1 MLSIWRWYSR
11 SEVVMLRRFSLLPM
25 VIAGL
30 MVMVFSLPVQVG
42 ASADVASAGKDP
54 VSETPADS
62 GGLGGRFM
70 VEVSQ
75 RMARIADQLS
85 EVGQGLLA
93 APDKIQDLAARAQD
107 PQNLMRWGE
116 MAGKVVLV
124 LGAGF
129 LVGWLVRRVLSR
141 MRRAVDDR
149 KTDRPAMRV
158 VFLIKRTVIDVIPIL
173 AFGIAAYGVL
183 PLTHPRFET
192 RLVALTL
199 INANVLVRFI
209 LALSN
214 MVLAPR
220 TPSLR
225 LLPVGEETVV
235 YLHIWIRRMVGLGL
249 YGYFMLEA
257 ALVTGMPG
265 GLYSFLMKFLA
276 LAITLMLV
284 TLVMQNKNEVA
295 RWLRQDRPGPVE
307 AAKTDPKPLRFPAIG
322 TFRHRLADVW
332 HMVAITLVVI
342 IFVTWLLEIE
352 GVMAFFFIGVAWTAA
367 VVLLTGFLL
376 RLVHRGV
383 GWLFQISAEL
393 KTAFPGLEDRA
404 NRYQPFVRGA
414 LKAVVYVVAVFS
426 IFEAWGLGTFSWLFS
441 PLGGHIVG
449 ELMILVLIIAAAF
462 VLWEIVSMVIERALV
477 CETQKEIY
485 NTRTLTLLPLF
496 RNVVRITLAVIA
508 TMLVLSQI
516 GINIGPLLAGAG
528 VVGLAIGFGA
538 QALVRDVITGAFI
551 LFEDAISV
559 GDWVTAGGHSGT
571 VERLSVRTLTLR
583 DLAGTVHLIPFGEV
597 TTVTNHNRDFGYAL
611 IDIGVAYRER
621 YEDVV
626 QALRD
631 VAIELRQDET
641 WGPNITGELEVLGM
655 NNLADSAVEIRV
667 RLRTRPMRQFAVRR
681 AFLEKMKRVFDERDI
696 EIPFPHRTIW
706 FGTDKN
712 GMAPPVY
719 YAKNDPKAPP
729 LEKPAAGPAIQL
741 SSASEF
747 GEGAVEGKESA
758 GRQDAPDERV

>member
-1 MLSIWRWYSR
+1 
-11 SEVVMLRRFSLLPM
+11 MLRRFSLLSM

-30 MVMVFSLPVQVG
+30 MVMVFSVPVQAG
-42 ASADVASAGKDP
+42 ASADVASAEKDP

-70 VEVSQ
+70 AEVSQ
-75 RMARIADQLS
+75 RMARMADQLS
-85 EVGQGLLA
+85 EVGQELLA

-124 LGAGF
+124 LAAGF
-129 LVGWLVRRVLSR
+129 LAGWLVRRLLSR
-141 MRRAVDDR
+141 LRRALDDR
-149 KTDRPAMRV
+149 KTDRSAMRV
-158 VFLIKRTVIDVIPIL
+158 VFLIKRTVVDVIPIL
-173 AFGIAAYGVL
+173 AFGIVAYGVL

-214 MVLAPR
+214 MVLAPQ

-257 ALVTGMPG
+257 GLLTGMPG
-265 GLYSFLMKFLA
+265 GLYGFLMKFLA

-295 RWLRQDRPGPVE
+295 RWLRQDRPGPAE
-307 AAKTDPKPLRFPAIG
+307 AAKTDPTPFRFPAIV

-332 HMVAITLVVI
+332 HMVAITLIVI

-352 GVMAFFFIGVAWTAA
+352 GVMAFFFIAVAWTAA
-367 VVLLTGFLL
+367 VVFLAGFLL

-383 GWLFQISAEL
+383 GWLFQINAEL
-393 KTAFPGLEDRA
+393 KTTFPGLEDRA

-441 PLGGHIVG
+441 PLGGYIVG
-449 ELMILVLIIAAAF
+449 ELVVLVLIIAGAF
-462 VLWEIVSMVIERALV
+462 VLWEIVSMLIERALV
-477 CETQKEIY
+477 CETQKKIC

-528 VVGLAIGFGA
+528 VVGLAVGFGA
-538 QALVRDVITGAFI
+538 QTLVRDVITGVFI
-551 LFEDAISV
+551 LIEDAISV

-583 DLAGTVHLIPFGEV
+583 DLTGTVHLIPFGEV

-611 IDIGVAYRER
+611 IDVGVAYRER
-621 YEDVV
+621 YENVV

-641 WGPNITGELEVLGM
+641 WGPNITGELEVLGI

-667 RLRTRPMRQFAVRR
+667 RLKTRPMRQFAVRR

-712 GMAPPVY
+712 GMAPPLY
-719 YAKNDPKAPP
+719 YAKNVPKAP
-729 LEKPAAGPAIQL
+729 LLDKPAAEPAIQL
-741 SSASEF
+741 ASASEF
-747 GEGAVEGKESA
+747 GEGVVEAKESA
-758 GRQDAPDERV
+758 GRQDAPDDRV